1 MGRHALVARQVAVI
15 GAIALLLAA
24 CATQPPASVAASAPG
39 FWYGLLHGVISP
51 FALIASIFSDV
62 RVYAFPNSGLGYD
75 AGFVL
80 GMICLMGAAS
90 R

>member
-1 MGRHALVARQVAVI
+1 MVVRQVAII
-15 GAIALLLAA
+15 GALVLLLAA

-51 FALIASIFSDV
+51 VALIASIFSDV
-62 RVYAFPNSGLGYD
+62 RIYAFPNTGLGYD

-80 GMICLMGAAS
+80 GVVCLMGAS
-90 R
+90 H